1 MNCQFIKVSLNNQLS
16 DGYKGGEDMSWYVLH
31 CKPGQEDEIIHSCKQ
46 HLSAYALESAF
57 AFRCER
63 LWRVDGIW
71 KQVVKDIF
79 PGYVFLQSSHPKE
92 LSAELKEYRGIV
104 RVMED
109 KGYLIS
115 VYEEEENNLRDLCGE
130 QHFLKMSYG
139 YKDRNDGVSR
149 ITKGPLMDLEDRIIK
164 IDWHRRFAQIEVS
177 LARQKAVVWAGVD
190 IAEERAV

>member
-1 MNCQFIKVSLNNQLS
+1 
-16 DGYKGGEDMSWYVLH
+16 MSWYVLH
-31 CKPGQEDEIIHSCKQ
+31 CRPGKEDEIILSCEQ

-57 AFRCER
+57 VFRCER

-71 KQVVKDIF
+71 KQVVKDMF
-79 PGYVFLQSSHPKE
+79 PGYVFLQSDHPKV

-115 VYEEEENNLRDLCGE
+115 VYAEEENYLRALCGE

-139 YKDRNDGVSR
+139 FKDRNDGVSR
-149 ITKGPLMDLEDRIIK
+149 ITKGPLIDWQNQIIK

-177 LARQKAVVWAGVD
+177 LASQKAVVWAGVD
-190 IAEERAV
+190 IAEEIAV